1 MQAKAATQTQRLGK
15 DAGFLTVRA
24 TGSPG
29 GWASGRRRFQASG
42 LRGWERLWALAVE
55 TCCSPDSIIKS
66 H

>member
-29 GWASGRRRFQASG
+29 GWASGRRRSQASG
-42 LRGWERLWALAVE
+42 LRGAAGRG
-55 TCCSPDSIIKS
+55 CG